1 MRGFGLLMLVL
12 ALALG
17 FTDGRGRLESA
28 VMDQITA
35 LNGRPPPPDIAIVG
49 IDDHSLAR
57 LGRWPWR
64 RTVHAALIDRLD
76 EAGVQAIGLD
86 IILDEPDTQHPHDD
100 ELLAEALRRSGRVV
114 LPVRMAPRAEPGAVW
129 EASRPAP
136 PFAAAAA
143 ALGHIHVELDP
154 DGVARSVFLREGGG
168 GQWWDHFAQV
178 LRSVAG
184 WTRPGEALPG
194 IRRPDGAA
202 PAWARDHW
210 WQVPFSG
217 PPGHVARWSY
227 VDVLEGRVPA
237 GALQGKV
244 VLVGATAVGMGDAYP
259 TPMASQH
266 ALMPGVE
273 ISANVLDALQRGL
286 SLRRAEPWENAMA
299 SALMMA
305 LALVALRW
313 LQPRAALASIGL
325 LMPAVLVAAWL
336 AHRHAGVQFAPLTG
350 LLALA
355 LAYPLW
361 SWRRLEAAM
370 RYLAQEFD
378 RTQRAAPEA
387 SGHASAFKPA
397 AGDALDHRMRAMAEA
412 AERLR
417 ALQREQEEA
426 WRFISHDMR
435 APQASILTLI
445 EGQRSQGRVDADM
458 ATWLDRIEDHARR
471 TLALAEDYVHLA
483 RVRSGGVR
491 GQVALNDV
499 LFDAVDQQWAL
510 AAARQVR
517 LSSEVPEQLC
527 VAHADGLL
535 LTRALVNLIDNAI
548 KFSPPHGAVRCTLAC
563 RDGMA
568 VFTVSDEGPG
578 LAPEAQSA
586 LFKPFGMAA
595 SATSSAL
602 PPDGLA
608 SPAVVQGAGLGL
620 SFVRSVADCHGGRVG
635 VRSMPGQ
642 GAAFWL
648 SLPVLAHASSSDV
661 PLSD

>member
-1 MRGFGLLMLVL
+1 
-12 ALALG
+12 
-17 FTDGRGRLESA
+17 
-28 VMDQITA
+28 
-35 LNGRPPPPDIAIVG
+35 
-49 IDDHSLAR
+49 
-57 LGRWPWR
+57 
-64 RTVHAALIDRLD
+64 
-76 EAGVQAIGLD
+76 
-86 IILDEPDTQHPHDD
+86 
-100 ELLAEALRRSGRVV
+100 
-114 LPVRMAPRAEPGAVW
+114 
-129 EASRPAP
+129 
-136 PFAAAAA
+136 
-143 ALGHIHVELDP
+143 
-154 DGVARSVFLREGGG
+154 
-168 GQWWDHFAQV
+168 
-178 LRSVAG
+178 
-184 WTRPGEALPG
+184 PG
-194 IRRPDGAA
+194 IRRPVG
-202 PAWARDHW
+202 PVSAWARDHW

-217 PPGHVARWSY
+217 PPAHVARWSY

-259 TPMASQH
+259 TPMASQD

-286 SLRRAEPWENAMA
+286 SLRRAEPWENALA
-299 SALMMA
+299 SACMMA
-305 LALVALRW
+305 LALAALRW
-313 LQPRAALASIGL
+313 LQPRTALVSIGL
-325 LMPAVLVAAWL
+325 LMPAVLFAAWL
-336 AHRHAGVQFAPLTG
+336 AQRHAGVQFAPLTG

-387 SGHASAFKPA
+387 ASAEGTSGKPVIRA
-397 AGDALDHRMRAMAEA
+397 PGTVGNRRAYKQKTGDALDHRMRAMAEA

-417 ALQREQEEA
+417 ALQREQQEA

-445 EGQRSQGRVDADM
+445 EGQRSQGPVDADT
-458 ATWLDRIEDHARR
+458 ASWLDRIEGHARR

-510 AAARQVR
+510 AGARHVR
-517 LSSEVPEQLC
+517 LPSEVPEALC
-527 VAHADGLL
+527 MAHADGLL

-548 KFSPPHGAVRCTLAC
+548 KFSPPHGAVQCTLVC
-563 RDGMA
+563 HEGRA

-578 LAPEAQSA
+578 LAPEAQAA
-586 LFKPFGMAA
+586 LFRPFGVA
-595 SATSSAL
+595 SATSPAYL
-602 PPDGLA
+602 PDSL
-608 SPAVVQGAGLGL
+608 SPATVVHGAGLGL
-620 SFVRSVADCHGGRVG
+620 SFVRSVADCHGGQVG
-635 VRSMPGQ
+635 VHSTPGQ

-648 SLPVLAHASSSDV
+648 SLPILAATSPADAD
-661 PLSD
+661 LTG